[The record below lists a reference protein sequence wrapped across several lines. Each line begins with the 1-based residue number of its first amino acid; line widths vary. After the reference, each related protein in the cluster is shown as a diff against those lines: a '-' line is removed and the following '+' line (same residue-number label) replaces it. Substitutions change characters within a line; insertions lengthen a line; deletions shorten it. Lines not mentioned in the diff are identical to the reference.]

1 MGNTGKHKKSLFRGF
16 CITLFLGIILIIT
29 AIISNQFPDEVNN
42 MIETNLN
49 IPTNSSNAVA
59 INTVDHTSVSSD
71 SKLQIYFFDVGQ
83 GDSQLLIADGQTM
96 LIDAGNDE
104 DGALLSSYIRGLGIE
119 KIDYLIGTHPQEENI
134 GGLDDII
141 NNFEIGKIYMPNVR
155 TNTAPFQ
162 SVLDAISAKGLAIT
176 SCKPGDKF
184 GLGDGIATIMA
195 VENEET
201 SDLEDN
207 SIVVHF
213 RYGAKSFLFMA
224 DAGKSIE
231 EKYEW
236 PDIDVLKIAKH
247 GSDKATS
254 EKFIDQ
260 VKPEIAI
267 ISVGKNNNDN
277 VPSKSVLDL
286 LKKTGT
292 KTYRTDTDGTILLI
306 TDGKTYNVETIL
318 TAVDGNETTS
328 NKEVQIAN

>member
-1 MGNTGKHKKSLFRGF
+1 MKKNKNNKKSLFRGF
-16 CITLFLGIILIIT
+16 CVTLVLGIVLIIT

-49 IPTNSSNAVA
+49 IPTNSSNVVA
-59 INTVDHTSVSSD
+59 INTVDHTSVSSE

-83 GDSQLLIADGQTM
+83 GDSELLIADGQTM
-96 LIDAGNDE
+96 LIDGGNDE
-104 DGALLSSYIRGLGIE
+104 DGALLTSYIHGLGIE

-141 NNFEIGKIYMPNVR
+141 NNFEIGKIYMPDVR

-162 SVLDAISAKGLAIT
+162 SVLDALSAKGLSIT
-176 SCKPGDKF
+176 SCEPGDKF

-207 SIVVHF
+207 SIVIHF

-231 EKYEW
+231 EKFEW
-236 PDIDVLKIAKH
+236 PDVDVLKIAKH
-247 GSDKATS
+247 GSDSATTD
-254 EKFIDQ
+254 KFINQ

-267 ISVGKNNNDN
+267 ISVGKNSNNN
-277 VPSKSVLDL
+277 TPSKSVLDL
-286 LKKTGT
+286 LKKIGA
-292 KTYRTDTDGTILLI
+292 KIYRTDIDGTILLI
-306 TDGKTYNVETIL
+306 TDGKNYNVETLL
-318 TAVDGNETTS
+318 TAVDGNSTTS
-328 NKEVQIAN
+328 DKEIQITN